1 MISKHCGQR
10 LRRVSTD
17 REAYINKA
25 IVWRCDTCGRFFAQG
40 LRKAKGQ
47 EELVQRKNII
57 QIWDERNT
65 PL

>member
-1 MISKHCGQR
+1 MISKHCGKA
-10 LRRVSTD
+10 LRRLTTD
-17 REAYINKA
+17 REAYILKA
-25 IVWRCDTCGRFFAQG
+25 VCWHCDVCGKFFAQG

>member
-10 LRRVSTD
+10 LRKVSTD
-17 REAYINKA
+17 REDYILKYA
-25 IVWRCDTCGRFFAQG
+25 VWRCNICGRIFSQG